1 MKAEYKNS
9 IATKKKITSAYLTLL
24 NKSKKISVTD
34 IVELAG
40 INRGTFYLHFNNVKE
55 VEKYMGE
62 EISLKFKVI
71 ETAFRQKDI
80 SNNPELLFHE
90 LNGILKEDIP
100 YYKLIIGA
108 AENIKLIDIIKKYI
122 LVAISNN
129 FEVMKYVTSLDSFR
143 LVVNYIVG
151 GIMDCYTEWFKGNLN
166 CELDHICDFLSVLVK
181 NGLNG
186 VIHNAN

>member
-34 IVELAG
+34 IVELAE

-62 EISLKFKVI
+62 EISLKFKGI

-80 SNNPELLFHE
+80 STYNQF
-90 LNGILKEDIP
+90 
-100 YYKLIIGA
+100 IIR
-108 AENIKLIDIIKKYI
+108 YI
-122 LVAISNN
+122 L
-129 FEVMKYVTSLDSFR
+129 F
-143 LVVNYIVG
+143 
-151 GIMDCYTEWFKGNLN
+151 
-166 CELDHICDFLSVLVK
+166 
-181 NGLNG
+181 
-186 VIHNAN
+186 